1 MKLRRTGTQ
10 KKGNFFF
17 LSRLANDCH
26 ASQNPWREKDRSQ
39 TAAGTRAFESRGSAA
54 AYRAEDRIWIYTDCH
69 ASKRTK
75 TLGGKKDRSQTAAG
89 TRAFRSR
96 GAAAAYRA
104 KINGRI
110 GSGATKAEKK
120 ERDGPSRTAG
130 ENDNSSRTARVAVG
144 ALGNG
149 RRRRRKNRRKKQA
162 GNETTVQPDS
172 LGKASGVWTAAGRLN
187 DAP

>member
-1 MKLRRTGTQ
+1 MAVKRQVTDC
-10 KKGNFFF
+10 
-17 LSRLANDCH
+17 SRN
-26 ASQNPWREKDRSQ
+26 ASVRESGLGCRIPGEDQR
-39 TAAGTRAFESRGSAA
+39 
-54 AYRAEDRIWIYTDCH
+54 EDRIWNYTDCH
-69 ASKRTK
+69 ASQRTK

-110 GSGATKAEKK
+110 GSGATKAENK

-130 ENDNSSRTARVAVG
+130 ESDNSSRTARVAVG